1 MTVQFLGWQEPDP
14 RKDLTRRI
22 AESCERFA
30 ARYGR
35 PATILRVNPQT
46 ILPATVG
53 LPVEQSRL
61 VPVGQVWP
69 GADFSEQRD
78 NTDAVPEGGGAL
90 LTPGGAR

>member
-1 MTVQFLGWQEPDP
+1 MTVQFLGWQEPDS

-35 PATILRVNPQT
+35 PATILRVNPRT
-46 ILPATVG
+46 ILPATVE

-69 GADFSEQRD
+69 GADFNERRD
-78 NTDAVPEGGGAL
+78 HAAPAQGGGTL
-90 LTPGGAR
+90 LPSEGTR